1 MKFKCQHCGKET
13 KIDLPSEVVSDSNNE
28 ELMRLKE
35 QLKQSEILLE
45 RQDAEL
51 KRAGKGIKSALAKTE
66 TPSMELQ
73 GEVQEEILIEDLQ
86 KAFPQDI
93 LEPIKKGQAGGD
105 IIHKIM
111 SKNGYEA
118 GSILFESKNTKNWS
132 NGWVDKLREDMK
144 KVDASI
150 GLLVSKAFPAKETD
164 FVVQLDQKI
173 WLCKPGLEVTSIVK
187 ILRDIILASHR
198 VKLIDEYST
207 PDMHEEVFNFIT
219 NNFTDHVNDI
229 RRTQDKLK
237 KELDAERKAFT
248 TKWKARETLINKMG
262 DSVHNMAGTLI
273 GMGVPSLK
281 LEQLTQLISEE

>member
-28 ELMRLKE
+28 ELIRLKE

-229 RRTQDKLK
+229 MRTQDKLK

-262 DSVHNMAGTLI
+262 DSVHNMAGTLL

>member
-35 QLKQSEILLE
+35 QLKQSKILLE

-198 VKLIDEYST
+198 AKLIDEYST

-229 RRTQDKLK
+229 MRTQAKLK
-237 KELDAERKAFT
+237 KELEAERKAFT

-262 DSVHNMAGTLI
+262 DSVHNMAGTLL

>member
-1 MKFKCQHCGKET
+1 MKFKCQYCGKET
-13 KIDLPSEVVSDSNNE
+13 KIELPKEMISDSNNE
-28 ELMRLKE
+28 EILKLRE
-35 QLKQSEILLE
+35 QIKQSEILLE

-51 KRAGKGIKSALAKTE
+51 KRAGKGIKSALSKTE

-86 KAFPQDI
+86 KAFPDDI
-93 LEPIKKGQAGGD
+93 LEPVKKGQSGGD
-105 IIHKIM
+105 IVHKII

-118 GSILFESKNTKNWS
+118 GAILFESKNTKNWS

-164 FVVQLDQKI
+164 FVVQLEQKI
-173 WLCKPGLEVTSIVK
+173 WLCKPGTEVTSIVK

-198 VKLIDEYST
+198 SKIIDEFST
-207 PDMHEEVFNFIT
+207 PEMHEDVFNFIT
-219 NNFTDHVNDI
+219 NNFTDHVNEI
-229 RRTQDKLK
+229 MRTQEKLRS
-237 KELDAERKAFT
+237 ELEAERRAFT

-262 DSVHNMAGTLI
+262 DSVHNMAGTLL
-273 GMGVPSLK
+273 GLGVPSLK
-281 LEQLTQLISEE
+281 LEQLTQLNTDE

>member
-229 RRTQDKLK
+229 MRTQDKLK
-237 KELDAERKAFT
+237 KELEAERKAFT

-262 DSVHNMAGTLI
+262 DSVHNMAGTLL

>member
-1 MKFKCQHCGKET
+1 MYART
-13 KIDLPSEVVSDSNNE
+13 KGFIPAPMVGS
-28 ELMRLKE
+28 K
-35 QLKQSEILLE
+35 
-45 RQDAEL
+45 A
-51 KRAGKGIKSALAKTE
+51 ASALAKTE

-198 VKLIDEYST
+198 AKLIDEYST

-229 RRTQDKLK
+229 MRTQAKLK
-237 KELDAERKAFT
+237 KELEAERKAFT

-262 DSVHNMAGTLI
+262 DSVHNMAGTLL

>member
-132 NGWVDKLREDMK
+132 NGWVDKLHEDMK

-229 RRTQDKLK
+229 MRTQDKLK

-262 DSVHNMAGTLI
+262 DSVHNMAGTLL

>member
-198 VKLIDEYST
+198 AKLIDEYST

-229 RRTQDKLK
+229 MRTQAKLK
-237 KELDAERKAFT
+237 KELEAERKAFT

-262 DSVHNMAGTLI
+262 DSVHNMAGTLL

>member
-198 VKLIDEYST
+198 VKLIYEYST

-229 RRTQDKLK
+229 MRTQAKLK
-237 KELDAERKAFT
+237 KELEAERKAFT

-262 DSVHNMAGTLI
+262 DSVHNMAGTLL

>member
-229 RRTQDKLK
+229 MRTQDKLK

-262 DSVHNMAGTLI
+262 DSVHNMAGTLL

>member
-13 KIDLPSEVVSDSNNE
+13 KIDLPNEVVSDSNNE

-229 RRTQDKLK
+229 RRTQEKLK

-262 DSVHNMAGTLI
+262 DSVHNMAGTLL